1 MSLRLTYLKRSA
13 NSRNLLIK
21 LIFVL
26 VLSTMT
32 AACGTLPHKAVPERF
47 ADKAEL
53 PGFKGIRY
61 WGDEVPDNVEEQANL
76 LAETFYRKYASSIR
90 LGKPIRLNTLALSG
104 GGEDGAFG
112 VGLLLGWSARGTRPE
127 FQVVTGISAGALIAP
142 FAFLGSQY
150 DTKMKDLLLSIPS
163 GGALSTSPLSL
174 LFGISLVD
182 GNPLAKPVQRFITQE
197 ILDEIGRAHL
207 TGRRLL
213 IGTTNLDAGRPVIW
227 DIGKLA
233 NSGNPDTLKIFR
245 KIILASAAIPG
256 VFAPVLFDV
265 EVNGR
270 HYNELHVDGGVAA
283 QVFVYPPPLRLREVF
298 SKLSVEGRL
307 YIIRNRKLDSGYQD
321 KIAGLF
327 SITARSLDIVIKNQ
341 GNGDLYQIYLI
352 TQLDGID
359 YNLAYIP
366 PGFDMQS
373 DDLFDQYYVRA
384 LFDYGY
390 ELGKAGYSWSKSPPG
405 IDPSKTME

>member
-1 MSLRLTYLKRSA
+1 MSLRFTDLQSSTLSPNSLTKLVFILVISA
-13 NSRNLLIK
+13 
-21 LIFVL
+21 
-26 VLSTMT
+26 MA
-32 AACGTLPHKAVPERF
+32 AACGTLPHKAVPEQF
-47 ADKAEL
+47 ADTAEV

-61 WGDEVPDNVEEQANL
+61 WGDEVPDNVDDQVSVLE
-76 LAETFYRKYASSIR
+76 ETFYQKYANSIR
-90 LGKPIRLNTLALSG
+90 LGKPIKLNTLALSG

-142 FAFLGSQY
+142 FAFLGPRY
-150 DTKMKDLLLSIPS
+150 DTKMKELLLSIPS
-163 GGALSTSPLSL
+163 SEAFSTSPLSL
-174 LFGISLVD
+174 LFGMSLID
-182 GNPLAKPVQRFITQE
+182 GNPLAKPVQQFITQD

-207 TGRRLL
+207 NGRRLL
-213 IGTTNLDAGRPVIW
+213 IGTTNLDAGRHVIW
-227 DIGKLA
+227 DIGRLA
-233 NSGNPDTLKIFR
+233 NSDNPDALKIFR

-265 EVNGR
+265 EVNGQ

-283 QVFVYPPPLRLREVF
+283 QVFVYPPPLRLREIF
-298 SKLSVEGRL
+298 SKLSIEGRL
-307 YIIRNRKLDSGYQD
+307 YIIRNRKLESGYQD

-366 PGFDMQS
+366 SAFDMQS
-373 DDLFDQYYVRA
+373 DDLFNQEYAHA

-390 ELGKAGYSWSKSPPG
+390 ELGKAGYSWSKTPPG
-405 IDPSKTME
+405 IDPSKTAE